1 MKSPVVIDYSAN
13 TITIRSK
20 TFARAASRVGTP
32 EYKELQEVRREHPNF
47 RLLERQIRKNTS
59 AEHYHGL
66 TYEYM
71 RSYIES
77 HESDKTQRE
86 QQLALFDEFL
96 LISKCHSTGKR
107 YATIKSWFLDQYP
120 AVKEFGV
127 KKEDEASSDETDI
140 PKLLKPS
147 QDQEEATVEELP
159 LASGQ

>member
-1 MKSPVVIDYSAN
+1 MKASVKIDYNTN
-13 TITIRSK
+13 TITILSK
-20 TFARAASRVGTP
+20 TYAKAASRVGTP

-47 RLLERQIRKNTS
+47 KLLERQIRKNTS

-96 LISKCHSTGKR
+96 LISKCHSNGKR
-107 YATIKSWFLDQYP
+107 YATIKSWFLTQYP

-127 KKEDEASSDETDI
+127 KKEDSEEEASSDIIQME
-140 PKLLKPS
+140 K
-147 QDQEEATVEELP
+147 AEELP
-159 LASGQ
+159 MASNL